1 MNVPLIGESHF
12 IVESFHSDCT
22 SHLSLAVLGNQLLN
36 TAASHAEKLGIGRQ
50 ALLEQHQA
58 WVFSRLL
65 IQMDHYP
72 YEFETYSIKT
82 WIDSV
87 SRFFSNRHFAIF
99 DAAGKAIGYA
109 TSVWALMDLDTRQAL
124 DIAQALPDHVDCV
137 APEHPDCP
145 IARTTRARVTA
156 TEPAYT
162 FRPLFCDI
170 DYNGHFN
177 SIRYIEHYLGALPL
191 ELLRERPVHRF
202 EISYST
208 ECRYGEELA
217 VYVSNAN
224 ADEYDL
230 ELRKADG
237 TVASRAKAI
246 FNLINS

>member
-1 MNVPLIGESHF
+1 MQESLVHECKYR
-12 IVESFHSDCT
+12 VESFHSDCT
-22 SHLSLAVLGNQLLN
+22 SHLSLAVLGNQILN
-36 TAASHAEKLGIGRQ
+36 TAADHAERLGIGRQ
-50 ALLEQHQA
+50 ALLERNQA

-72 YEFETYSIKT
+72 YEFEAYSIKT

-99 DAAGKAIGYA
+99 DASGKIIGNA
-109 TSVWALMDLDTRQAL
+109 TSVWALMDLGTRQAL
-124 DIAQALPDHVDCV
+124 DIMQALPDHVDCV
-137 APEHPDCP
+137 AAEHPDCP

-156 TEPAYT
+156 EEPTYT
-162 FRPLFCDI
+162 FQPRFCDI

-202 EISYST
+202 EINYST
-208 ECRYGEELA
+208 ECRFGEELSI
-217 VYVSNAN
+217 YVSNVN
-224 ADEYDL
+224 ADEFDL

-237 TVASRAKAI
+237 SVASRAKVI
-246 FNLINS
+246 LTPLP